1 VVGKNEIRH
10 CKLQNPEYKFI
21 TMLTKIIRQLYPR
34 IQLNHLTREDLIL
47 DFRDGDTETGK
58 WGETEFSRAHVWKLG
73 KSARRFVGFW
83 ELKRAQRKTSPRAT
97 IASVRECISILL
109 LMMVSLEE

>member
-34 IQLNHLTREDLIL
+34 IQLNLLTREDLIL
-47 DFRDGDTETGK
+47 DFRDGDTET
-58 WGETEFSRAHVWKLG
+58 
-73 KSARRFVGFW
+73 
-83 ELKRAQRKTSPRAT
+83 
-97 IASVRECISILL
+97 
-109 LMMVSLEE
+109 